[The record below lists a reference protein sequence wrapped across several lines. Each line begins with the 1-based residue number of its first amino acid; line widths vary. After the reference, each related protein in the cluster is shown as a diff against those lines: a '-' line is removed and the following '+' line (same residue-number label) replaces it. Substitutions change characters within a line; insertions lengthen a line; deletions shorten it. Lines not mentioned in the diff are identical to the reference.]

1 MAGDAIYGDVPFSR
15 ALVAVTVLAGLHYA
29 NSWLSYRKPSVGE
42 WLEGTPTP
50 IVRAGRT
57 AQAGLRERMSEREV
71 HAELRLAGIDDLG
84 EVKLAQVETDGHV
97 SVIREAWAE
106 PLRKRTWSRFTRKH
120 TAPSTAPVVLPSVLP
135 APDAVRE
142 CSLAC
147 ESIRGGKILRQAV
160 SSVVERLPFKQGV
173 VGSIPTR
180 PTNATASRTPSRPDR
195 APLHRRAEGQLLLL
209 EVDLRSKMQA

>member
-29 NSWLSYRKPSVGE
+29 NSWLSYRKPRVGE

-57 AQAGLRERMSEREV
+57 VQAGLRKERMSEQEV

-106 PLRKRTWSRFTRKH
+106 PLRK
-120 TAPSTAPVVLPSVLP
+120 ADL
-135 APDAVRE
+135 
-142 CSLAC
+142 
-147 ESIRGGKILRQAV
+147 
-160 SSVVERLPFKQGV
+160 ERVDGV
-173 VGSIPTR
+173 VKSFAR
-180 PTNATASRTPSRPDR
+180 PLA
-195 APLHRRAEGQLLLL
+195 QW
-209 EVDLRSKMQA
+209 